1 MPGSRDLFLG
11 GLADPD
17 AAQSVRVH
25 GHTAAAAAQQA
36 RAIFGKL
43 RAALEAG
50 GGDLHDVC
58 KITMQITD
66 RAYRQAVYSVLGQE
80 LAGVFPVST
89 GLIVPGLDDPD
100 ALFQLDA
107 WAARQESGPH
117 VRLRRYRSTD
127 APYGLTRQAF
137 VCDFCK
143 VVVAGRRVFLRGQ
156 TGGALDGGMTG
167 LNDPAA
173 QAEQALDNV
182 RVLLAESGA
191 GLEQAVGIVTY
202 VTDRAYLAPVRDVVQ
217 QAFRDQP
224 VPTTELVVKGLAAPE
239 LLMEIDVFAVLGEGD
254 ERPHRSGA

>member
-1 MPGSRDLFLG
+1 MPGGRDLFLG
-11 GLADPD
+11 GLTDPD
-17 AAQSVRVH
+17 AARTVRVH

-36 RAIFGKL
+36 RVVFGRL
-43 RAALEAG
+43 RAVLAAS

-66 RAYRQAVYSVLGQE
+66 RAYRHAVYSVLGQE

-107 WAARQESGPH
+107 WAVRQESGPH

-173 QAEQALDNV
+173 QAVQALDNV
-182 RVLLAESGA
+182 RVLLAEAGA
-191 GLEQAVGIVTY
+191 GLQHAVGIATY
-202 VTDRAYLAPVRDVVQ
+202 VTDRAYLAPVRSAVQ
-217 QAFRDQP
+217 QAFRGHP
-224 VPTTELVVKGLAAPE
+224 APATELVVKGLAAPE
-239 LLMEIDVFAVLGEGD
+239 LLMEIDVFAVLGDG
-254 ERPHRSGA
+254 HRR

>member
-11 GLADPD
+11 GLTDPD
-17 AAQSVRVH
+17 AARSVRVH
-25 GHTAAAAAQQA
+25 GHTPAAAAQQA
-36 RAIFGKL
+36 RAVFGGL

-66 RAYRQAVYSVLGQE
+66 RAYRQAVYAVLGEE

-89 GLIVPGLDDPD
+89 GLIVPGLQDPD

-107 WAARQESGPH
+107 WAVRQSGEPH
-117 VRLRRYRSTD
+117 LRLRRYRSTD
-127 APYGLTRQAF
+127 ASYGLTRQAF
-137 VCDFCK
+137 ECDFCK
-143 VVVAGRRVFLRGQ
+143 VVVAGRRIFLRGQ

-182 RVLLAESGA
+182 RVLLAEAGA
-191 GLEQAVGIVTY
+191 GLQHAVGIATY
-202 VTDRAYLAPVRDVVQ
+202 VTDRAHLAPVRCAVLR
-217 QAFRDQP
+217 AFRDHP
-224 VPTTELVVKGLAAPE
+224 APATELVVKGLAAPE
-239 LLMEIDVFAVLGEGD
+239 LLMEIDVFAVLG
-254 ERPHRSGA
+254 